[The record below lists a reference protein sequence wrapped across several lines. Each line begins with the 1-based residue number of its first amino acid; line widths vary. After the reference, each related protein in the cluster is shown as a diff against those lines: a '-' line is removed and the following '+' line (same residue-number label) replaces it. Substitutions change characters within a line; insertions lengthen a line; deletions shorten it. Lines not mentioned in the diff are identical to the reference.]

1 MRKIGQRFVFSATDL
16 CNFVAC
22 PTLTSLDRLSFE
34 TKLERK
40 ESDAQLALVMKK
52 GHEHEQAYLEKLRAS
67 GKTVYEI
74 EKRKGATPEEEAQY
88 SAEILRKGY
97 DYLYQPCLSRGEF
110 AGYADFLVRVDTP
123 SRLGNFSY
131 EVIDSKLS
139 KNEKASHLIQLCFY
153 SDLLSDLQGIRPEH
167 AHIYTGSK
175 ELLHFRLS
183 NFFSYYRSREA
194 DFHNAVYSPIPDP
207 LDSEPCAHCSVCH
220 WQDHCSK
227 EWEKQDHLSLVA
239 NITRSQRKKLA
250 NADITTVAELADTRH
265 EHITGISD
273 DALRRLKEQASLQVA
288 SRQESGKPK
297 LKVLRPEEGG
307 RGFGLLPAAELGDL
321 FYDIEGDPLLKAEF
335 LEKSATPLRD
345 GLEYLHGFS
354 WRSTSGELHYKPF
367 WALSKE
373 AERECYE
380 RLIDFLIDHTNRNP
394 LARIYH
400 YSQYEISALKRL
412 SGQYPTKTEKLD
424 RLLREQKFVDL
435 YTVVKQSIRVSE
447 TRYSIKNLERF
458 YADARDLKVKDGGA
472 SVVWFEEFLETG
484 DRQKLVEIEKYNQ
497 EDCDSTLKLRDWLL
511 GLKEQSS
518 REFDVD
524 WDTLVRL
531 PPKPEKKKKTNE
543 EGQTRA
549 EEEDARIA
557 SYGIRLGIH
566 SLQAKKDSERSET
579 ERFREVLYYLADFFR
594 REMKP
599 TWWAF
604 FDRKERK
611 NELVDDPECLGR
623 CVLDQS
629 REIEKLKKSSLV
641 TYTFPPQET
650 KLTEGKDVY
659 DMASEEPYGS
669 IHKLDMVA
677 NTVTIKLGPGRKVEP
692 VVELSPKA
700 DDLLRRLTPTL
711 DKFLDHIG
719 EIVSNERA
727 FLAREHDYTAL
738 VDILRKQHPHFVRGK
753 ERNVIVPVSAD
764 HPDFSDSLLDAA
776 ANLDNSYL
784 FVQGPPG
791 TGKTYHG
798 ARLAVSLL
806 ARNKRI
812 GVTSNSH
819 KAVHNFLSE
828 VEKVAREK
836 GVRLSGAK
844 KSDKDDP
851 RKQYRS
857 ETVDDSQPHA
867 IVDYFDNDAI
877 DPLSKNL
884 IAGTAWTFA
893 RDEHHQA
900 FDYLFVDE
908 ASQMSLAHLVVAGTS
923 ARNLILIGDP
933 QQLPQPLQGQHP
945 GDLGLS
951 PLEYLLGHHDTVP
964 PEQGVFLDVC
974 RRMHPDICNL
984 LSHHIYEGR
993 LAAPPEN
1000 GQQKI
1005 VMPGPSPTGLKNHGI
1020 QLIPVDHDGNT
1031 GSSPE
1036 EVATIQRIYQE
1047 LLSASFCDKQGVT
1060 RRITRSDILVI
1071 APFNLQVNNLQ
1082 SALGHEALVG
1092 SIDLFQGREAP
1103 VVIVS
1108 MTTSNAEDTPR
1119 GLDFLFSYQRINV
1132 ALSRAQALA
1141 IVVAS
1146 PRLIRT
1152 KCNSSKQM
1160 EMVNFFCAVAQAART
1175 STA

>member
-1 MRKIGQRFVFSATDL
+1 MRKIGQRYIFSATDL

-22 PTLTSLDRLSFE
+22 STHTSLERLSFDIQ
-34 TKLERK
+34 LERK
-40 ESDAQLALVMKK
+40 ESDSQLALVMKK

-74 EKRKGATPEEEAQY
+74 EKRKGASPEEEAQH
-88 SAEILRKGY
+88 SAEVLRKGY
-97 DYLYQPCLSRGEF
+97 DYVYQPCLARDDF
-110 AGYADFLVRVDTP
+110 AGYADFLVRVETP
-123 SRLGNFSY
+123 SRLGKFSY

-153 SDLLSDLQGIRPEH
+153 SDLLADVQGIRPEH

-175 ELLHFRLS
+175 ELLRFRLS

-194 DFHNAVYSPIPDP
+194 DFHSAVRSPIPEP
-207 LDSEPCAHCSVCH
+207 LDSEPCTHCSVCH
-220 WQDHCSK
+220 WHDHCSK
-227 EWEKQDHLSLVA
+227 AWEKQDHLSLVA
-239 NITRSQRKKLA
+239 NITRSQRKKLTVA
-250 NADITTVAELADTRH
+250 GITTVAQLANNPH
-265 EHITGISD
+265 ERISGISD
-273 DALRRLKEQASLQVA
+273 DALKRLEEQATLQVA
-288 SRQESGKPK
+288 ARQRNGEPQ
-297 LKVLRPEEGG
+297 LKILRPEEGG
-307 RGFGLLPAAELGDL
+307 RGFGLLPATELGDL
-321 FYDIEGDPLLKAEF
+321 FYDIEGDPLLKADF
-335 LEKSATPLRD
+335 LEKSTVPLRD

-354 WRSTSGELHYKPF
+354 WKTPAGELHYKPF

-373 AERECYE
+373 SERECYE
-380 RLIDFLIDHTNRNP
+380 KLIDFLIDHTNRYP

-458 YADARDLKVKDGGA
+458 YAEARDLQVKDGGA

-484 DRQKLVEIEKYNQ
+484 DRQKLVEIEKYNR

-511 GLKEQSS
+511 GLKEHSS
-518 REFDVD
+518 QEFGVD
-524 WDTLVRL
+524 WDALVRL
-531 PPKPEKKKKTNE
+531 PPKPEKKKKTND

-549 EEEDARIA
+549 EEEDARIL
-557 SYGIRLGIH
+557 SYGTRLDIH
-566 SLQAKKDSERSET
+566 SLQAKKETDRTET
-579 ERFREVLYYLADFFR
+579 ECFREVLYYLADFFR

-611 NELVDDPECLGR
+611 NELVDDPDCLGR
-623 CVLDQS
+623 CTLDQT

-659 DMASEEPYGS
+659 DMASEAAYGS
-669 IHKLDMVA
+669 IHKLDMTA
-677 NTVTIKLGPGRKVEP
+677 NTVTIKLGPGRTVEP

-711 DKFLDHIG
+711 DKFLDHVG
-719 EIVSNERA
+719 EIVSKEDA
-727 FLAREHDYTAL
+727 FLSRAHEYTAL
-738 VDILRKQHPHFVRGK
+738 VDILRKQLPHFVKGK
-753 ERNVIVPVSAD
+753 ERAVIVPVSAD
-764 HPDFSDSLLDAA
+764 HSSFSSSLLDAA
-776 ANLDNSYL
+776 AHLDNSYL
-784 FVQGPPG
+784 FIQGPPG

-806 ARNKRI
+806 AQNKRI

-828 VEKVAREK
+828 VEKVAREQ
-836 GVRLSGAK
+836 GVRLHGAK

-857 ETVDDSQPHA
+857 ETAEDNEQHA
-867 IVDYFDNDAI
+867 IIDYFDNDAI

-945 GDLGLS
+945 GELGLS

-974 RRMHPDICNL
+974 RRMHPDICTL
-984 LSHHIYEGR
+984 LSNHIYEGR
-993 LAAPPEN
+993 LTAHPQNE
-1000 GQQKI
+1000 QQELLL
-1005 VMPGPSPTGLKNHGI
+1005 PTTATETLKSHGI

-1036 EVATIQRIYQE
+1036 EVATIRHIYQQ
-1047 LLSASFCDKQGVT
+1047 LLSTSFCDKHGSK
-1060 RRITRSDILVI
+1060 RPITPSDILVI
-1071 APFNLQVNNLQ
+1071 APYNLQVNNLQ
-1082 SALGHEALVG
+1082 TALGREALVG

-1141 IVVAS
+1141 IIVAS

-1152 KCNSSKQM
+1152 KCTSSKQM
-1160 EMVNFFCAVAQAART
+1160 ELVNFFCAVAHAAGK
-1175 STA
+1175 AD